1 MIYLELFISFFKVGL
16 FAFGGGYA
24 AMPLIKAE
32 VVDVHNWL
40 TLLEFADIVT
50 ISQMTPG
57 PIGINGATFVGLKVA
72 GILGAIAAT
81 LGCVLPSCAVAG
93 TLAFL
98 YMRYKKLSI
107 LQSILKSL
115 RPAVVAMIAVAG
127 IVILKNSLFIGGA
140 FALQNLKLH
149 ITIIFIICVILLMK
163 YKKNPIFV
171 MMLAGVLNLI
181 YGIVE
186 ARF

>member
-98 YMRYKKLSI
+98 YMRYKT
-107 LQSILKSL
+107 
-115 RPAVVAMIAVAG
+115 
-127 IVILKNSLFIGGA
+127 GGGGDDCGSRYCY
-140 FALQNLKLH
+140 
-149 ITIIFIICVILLMK
+149 T
-163 YKKNPIFV
+163 
-171 MMLAGVLNLI
+171 
-181 YGIVE
+181 
-186 ARF
+186 